1 MATLDTSWLMTPPV
15 GWGEGRWLT
24 RATDHWGDGITVV
37 GLPANILLAWAIL
50 WVLAGLLLY
59 SVSGCVRWLYRTNKK
74 LETASEDDIM
84 DNRSLRAI
92 RRARDMTDIRNLR
105 RTIRSIRKQ
114 RKIRSMNTGDGL
126 RSLHSVVGRYVS
138 PRRQC
143 GDGREVWV
151 WVWVWVWMWI
161 WMWAEWWV
169 AWWAESVWEDGTAK
183 REGLGS

>member
-1 MATLDTSWLMTPPV
+1 MVTLDMSWLMIPPV

-105 RTIRSIRKQ
+105 RTIRSFRKQ

-138 PRRQC
+138 PRWPC
-143 GDGREVWV
+143 GDGC
-151 WVWVWVWMWI
+151 
-161 WMWAEWWV
+161 
-169 AWWAESVWEDGTAK
+169 EDGCEEGCGRGCGYVSGCGQSGGSRGGTK
-183 REGLGS
+183 RIALPELL